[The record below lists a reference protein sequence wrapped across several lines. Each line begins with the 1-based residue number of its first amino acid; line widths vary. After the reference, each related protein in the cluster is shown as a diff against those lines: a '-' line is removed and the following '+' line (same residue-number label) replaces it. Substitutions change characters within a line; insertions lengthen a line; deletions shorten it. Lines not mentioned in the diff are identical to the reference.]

1 MSSCDAT
8 DGVLDRCCAD
18 RSYIFVQPAA
28 GFNNQLRSIYSAAA
42 FARALNRTVRQLP
55 VHTRRLQR
63 SRPNET
69 GASPFHSRQR
79 RAAAT
84 AALFAAQSH
93 ARLGSFRI
101 RLGEHRATS
110 AFGVQLVVP
119 FVLDSPPDGHFHK
132 LTRRGAP
139 LEPGA
144 VGGH

>member
-8 DGVLDRCCAD
+8 DGALDRCCVD
-18 RSYIFVQPAA
+18 LSYIFVQPAA

-63 SRPNET
+63 SRPKET
-69 GASPFHSRQR
+69 GAFPFLSRQR
-79 RAAAT
+79 RAEAT

-101 RLGEHRATS
+101 RLGSIAHVGVWRAAGRAVCTGL
-110 AFGVQLVVP
+110 AA
-119 FVLDSPPDGHFHK
+119 
-132 LTRRGAP
+132 RRPLSQTHQAGAP
-139 LEPGA
+139 LKPGA